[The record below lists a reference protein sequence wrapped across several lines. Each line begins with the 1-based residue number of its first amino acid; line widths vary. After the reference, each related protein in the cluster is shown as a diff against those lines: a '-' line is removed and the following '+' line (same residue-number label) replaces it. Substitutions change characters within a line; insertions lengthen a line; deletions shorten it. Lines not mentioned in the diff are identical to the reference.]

1 MTAIFYQNNS
11 DPKAAYKS
19 LTQKGSAITLQPF
32 EPMVDISGRFLIA
45 YDSTLEG
52 CNYCTIDGEPYFI
65 ENAEKDVGGRLWVY
79 VKKDVLSKY
88 ISQLLSCPAVLDRAE
103 QAYNAYADDHRT
115 TAQYVQQQSK
125 AFPNSFAWISEYIL
139 VSVG

>member
-1 MTAIFYQNNS
+1 MTVTFYQSAS

-19 LTQKGSAITLQPF
+19 LTQVGTAITLKPF

-45 YDSTLEG
+45 YDSTLEA
-52 CNYCTIDGEPYFI
+52 CNYCMIDGEPYFI
-65 ENAEKDVGGRLWVY
+65 TNSEKDVGGRLWVY

-103 QAYNAYADDHRT
+103 QAYNAYSDDHRS
-115 TAQYVQQQSK
+115 TAQYVQQQCK
-125 AFPNSFAWISEYIL
+125 SFGSFTWWPYYIL